1 MKELF
6 FYGVLAFI
14 ALRVLVLFRLPF
26 AVRLWRYMRQIAYAY
41 VALVILL
48 AIISLVTG
56 KTL

>member
-1 MKELF
+1 MKELLL
-6 FYGVLAFI
+6 YGILAFI

-41 VALVILL
+41 VGIVIVL